1 MAGLTTAL
9 KKAKKGQQS
18 TTSQIAGIS
27 APKIARSYANAAT
40 GKNVGIA
47 SIAGIGTNPLTKAF
61 VVRTKK
67 VNVPARVTNMGKIKG
82 IIGTKRLN
90 ELQKAVKNRNA
101 RMRRQTAKITGEKY
115 TYENYLKLVRGQYLP
130 PVVRVDLSKITSVKD
145 YNALMRMLEADKTPA
160 WKADRLNA
168 MREWLKKSVKRSI
181 WIDEEDDPELFE
193 RIDTMSEK
201 EILEYRRNYKGL
213 IKDIFDYYVDD
224 QAIDAD
230 DRDVM
235 WVRIR
240 RALGLTGEIG
250 ANPIISI

>member
-1 MAGLTTAL
+1 MARLTTAL

-18 TTSQIAGIS
+18 TSQQIAGLGSNKLTS
-27 APKIARSYANAAT
+27 AYFTAAT
-40 GKNVGIA
+40 GKNVGV
-47 SIAGIGTNPLTKAF
+47 AGITGLGTNGLTKAF

-67 VNVPARVTNMGKIKG
+67 VNVPARVTNMGKVKG

-101 RMRRQTAKITGEKY
+101 RMRRQTARITGEKY

-160 WKADRLNA
+160 WKADRLDA

-181 WIDEEDDPELFE
+181 WIDEDDDPELFE
-193 RIDTMSEK
+193 RIESMSEK

-213 IKDIFDYYVDD
+213 ISDIFDYYEEE
-224 QAIDAD
+224 AIDAD
-230 DRDVM
+230 DRDIM
-235 WVRIR
+235 WARVR